1 MPIDY
6 CSPNE
11 IRTEIVTQLSTSDD
25 PALAKLITWTSRT
38 IDVMTN
44 RRFYTSTAAEAKVF
58 NNFPGG
64 RGSGFA
70 RQYGLSGQYSFI
82 PPFDIASTASL
93 VLEIAQDTV
102 TASSSQYTTI
112 DSHDFVV
119 MPRAPEDGWPFQW
132 LELKDTTVGTY
143 VSPSLSYSWFPYG
156 YDVIR
161 ATGFWGWN
169 ATSVDSSNFPQEIR
183 MVAVEMAVKAWRT
196 RETGYSNT
204 FGVSEIGV
212 STITRQLSP
221 YARDIIDAYTRPVL

>member
-1 MPIDY
+1 MDY
-6 CSPNE
+6 CSPDE
-11 IRTEIVTQLSTSDD
+11 IRREFVTQLSTSDD
-25 PALAKLITWTSRT
+25 PALAKLITWSSRT
-38 IDVMTN
+38 IDMMTN
-44 RRFYTSTAAEAKVF
+44 RRFYTSTAAEVKLF

-64 RGSGFA
+64 RGSGFV

-82 PPFDIASTASL
+82 PPIDIASTNGL

-119 MPRAPEDGWPFQW
+119 MPRAPRDGWPFQW
-132 LELKDTTVGTY
+132 LELKDVTVGTY

-161 ATGFWGWN
+161 LTCFNGWN
-169 ATSVDSSNFPQEIR
+169 TTTIESTNFPQEIR
-183 MVAVEMAVKAWRT
+183 MVAVEMSVKAWRT

-204 FGVSEIGV
+204 FGVSEVGV
-212 STITRQLSP
+212 ATITRQLSP
-221 YARDIIDAYTRPVL
+221 YAQDIIDAYKRPVF